1 MAAGLGYKEFTT
13 GEVLT
18 AAAANGYLASQVVMV
33 FADAAA
39 RTTAITSPQE
49 GMLSYLKDTNAVEA
63 YDGSAWISVGST
75 GDITGVTAGTGISGG
90 GTSGTVTVTNSMA
103 TAIDAKG
110 DLIAGTGA
118 DTFSRLAIGTDNQ
131 VLTADS
137 TAATGM
143 KWATASGGGG
153 GMTLLS
159 TTSLSGSTT
168 TISSISQSYKDLVIL
183 IRNFRPTSDG
193 SDLYMRL
200 NADST
205 ANRHAWWYYT
215 TEYTAKS
222 FDSSEGRCAPATDN
236 TTSYSLGVFTIKDY
250 TNTATWK
257 LAEGWTIANNQ
268 TTATNYN
275 WQTNFIA
282 YNQTGA
288 ISSLAFLPGTSTI
301 AGGEVLL
308 YGVN

>member
-1 MAAGLGYKEFTT
+1 MAAGLGYIEFAT
-13 GEVLT
+13 GDVLT
-18 AAAANGYLASQVVMV
+18 AASANGYLASQVVMV

-39 RTTAITSPQE
+39 RTAAIASPQE
-49 GMLSYLKDTNAVEA
+49 GMISYLKDTNATQ
-63 YDGSAWISVGST
+63 YYSGSAWVAVGGSSPLT
-75 GDITGVTAGTGISGG
+75 T
-90 GTSGTVTVTNSMA
+90 
-103 TAIDAKG
+103 KG
-110 DLIAGTGA
+110 DLYTYSTTDA
-118 DTFSRLAIGTDNQ
+118 RLAVGTDGQ

-137 TAATGM
+137 TTATGI
-143 KWATASGGGG
+143 KWATAASGG

-159 TTSLSGSTT
+159 TTTLSGSTT
-168 TISSISQSYKDLVIL
+168 TISSISQSYKDLVIV

-205 ANRHAWWYYT
+205 ANRHAWWYYVS
-215 TEYTAKS
+215 EYSAKP
-222 FDSSEGRCAPATDN
+222 FDASEGRCAPATDN

-250 TNTATWK
+250 TNTVTWK